1 MRLMIAAPW
10 GAGEAIKPSLR
21 GVMMIAFSVPFPG
34 KSLGFFLFCFCFFT
48 PPTPFFLYCL
58 GIFYVLLRKFLLWQ
72 VLPANA
78 VEPSGFLPR
87 IRFYS
92 ITEPFKTL

>member
-34 KSLGFFLFCFCFFT
+34 NSLGFFLLFFFFT
-48 PPTPFFLYCL
+48 SPTPFFLYCL